1 MGDERNK
8 MRKERWCCQDVE
20 AIHRERFFFQPSCQT
35 SRGFYPIP
43 CRLTENVE
51 RGNWGWVD
59 LVWSP
64 AAPVTL
70 DVLLRTRQLIVLK
83 RICQNEIQI
92 LFHEKKKDILKGR
105 AMVRENLL
113 LPCMKTLFLSL
124 AYPQSVLVIC
134 QLVGHWGNLVLHV
147 GVFLEVLFTGHMC
160 FPPGAMKSVLGS
172 WCQCIQTFAKGR
184 QVHPVHTDMGPCG
197 YRLCVIHGNVQ
208 SKYFSFLN
216 LGKHRG

>member
-1 MGDERNK
+1 MFPQVYGRWKKQNEKGALVLPRCRGHSQ
-8 MRKERWCCQDVE
+8 RKV
-20 AIHRERFFFQPSCQT
+20 FFPPLMSNIAWLL
-35 SRGFYPIP
+35 SDPIP
-43 CRLTENVE
+43 CSLTENVE

-70 DVLLRTRQLIVLK
+70 DVLLRTRQMIVLK
-83 RICQNEIQI
+83 RVCQNEIQI

-105 AMVRENLL
+105 AMVRKNLL

-160 FPPGAMKSVLGS
+160 FPPRCYEVCPRFVVS
-172 WCQCIQTFAKGR
+172 
-184 QVHPVHTDMGPCG
+184 VHPD
-197 YRLCVIHGNVQ
+197 LCKG
-208 SKYFSFLN
+208 
-216 LGKHRG
+216 

>member
-1 MGDERNK
+1 MFPQVYGWWKKQNEKGALVLPRCRDHSQ
-8 MRKERWCCQDVE
+8 RKG
-20 AIHRERFFFQPSCQT
+20 FFFHPSCQT
-35 SRGFYPIP
+35 LRLLSDPIP

-51 RGNWGWVD
+51 IGNWGWVD

-70 DVLLRTRQLIVLK
+70 DVLLRTRQVIVVK
-83 RICQNEIQI
+83 RTSEHVKIKFKFSSMKRKRYSKGQG
-92 LFHEKKKDILKGR
+92 HGKEK
-105 AMVRENLL
+105 NLS

-160 FPPGAMKSVLGS
+160 IPLVLWS
-172 WCQCIQTFAKGR
+172 
-184 QVHPVHTDMGPCG
+184 
-197 YRLCVIHGNVQ
+197 L
-208 SKYFSFLN
+208 S
-216 LGKHRG
+216 